1 MKIKVIS
8 SQCNG
13 CTLCIKKCPIQSIRL
28 ENKTAVILD
37 SCNYCGI
44 CISVC
49 PQKAIIKSLEDEVIA
64 PVTNKSWVM
73 METKLNGEIDSTSYE
88 MISKLRELNP
98 TAHITAVLLSST
110 CKNIDTTL
118 LGSVGADEVFLLQNP
133 AFEEYNAVL
142 FTKALV
148 PYCQR
153 EEPAVF
159 VFPATEMGR
168 DLAPRIATEL
178 HTGLTADCT
187 DLSID
192 PENGLLIQTRPA
204 WDGNLM
210 ASIICPNRR
219 PQMATIRPHV
229 FPMNQDKD
237 RSCTTRIE
245 EYKNPD
251 LPVEKITQRSV
262 IESTFPDLEKQTIVI
277 GVGRGIGSKDNVD
290 LIWDFAQSIHAGI
303 GCSRPL
309 VDNGWLPHEVQ
320 VGMSGKA
327 IAPKVYIALG
337 ISGSVQHLVGM
348 QSSEYIIAV
357 NKDENAPIF
366 HHAHLSLVGDIK
378 KMLPLLKDIVEK
390 RKKLS

>member
-13 CTLCIKKCPIQSIRL
+13 CTLCIKKCPIQAIQL
-28 ENKTAVILD
+28 EDKKAVLLD
-37 SCNYCGI
+37 TCNFCGI
-44 CISVC
+44 CISIC
-49 PQKAIIKSLEDEVIA
+49 PQKAIVKSIEDETIA
-64 PVTNKSWVM
+64 PVTNKYWVM
-73 METKLNGEIDSTSYE
+73 METKYNGEIDSTSYE

-98 TAHITAVLLSST
+98 LAHITALLLCS
-110 CKNIDTTL
+110 KNPSVDSHL
-118 LGSVGADEVFLLQNP
+118 VGSAGGDELFVIQNP

-142 FTKALV
+142 FTKAIV
-148 PYCQR
+148 PYCKQ
-153 EEPAVF
+153 EEPSVF
-159 VFPATEMGR
+159 LFPATEMGR

-192 PENGLLIQTRPA
+192 SDNGLLIQTRPA

-219 PQMATIRPHV
+219 PQMATVRPHV
-229 FPMNQDKD
+229 FPMSSHFN
-237 RSCTTRIE
+237 RPCTSRIE
-245 EYKNPD
+245 KYTNPIS
-251 LPVEKITQRSV
+251 PVEKVTNRSI
-262 IESTFPDLEKQTIVI
+262 IESTFPDLEKQTIVV
-277 GVGRGIGSKDNVD
+277 GVGRGIGSKENVD
-290 LIWDFAQSIHAGI
+290 LVWDFAQSIHAGI

-366 HHAHLSLVGDIK
+366 KHSHLSLVGDIK
-378 KMLPLLKDIVEK
+378 KMLPLLKDLLEK
-390 RKKLS
+390 RKKLG